1 MYTCLNFVN
10 PCGGYMLDLLFP
22 VMDSTEDAIA
32 SLCSSEKCIS
42 ILLTVWK
49 LL

>member
-10 PCGGYMLDLLFP
+10 PCGGYMIELFP

-42 ILLTVWK
+42 ILVTV
-49 LL
+49 